1 MKKHPGFK
9 AVQASIAKKQGISKK
24 SAGAILASATRKGVL
39 VAAAASLAP
48 ATPLFITAS
57 LLIVS
62 DFVFAIWRCH
72 RTGVAITSRKM
83 SNIIPKLLLYNIA
96 ILLSFLVEVYV
107 LDKSMPISKIAVG
120 VIAMVE
126 GKSIDESFKLLFGYS
141 IYETMMKKIRRP
153 EQSETKP

>member
-1 MKKHPGFK
+1 MKDWLFG
-9 AVQASIAKKQGISKK
+9 
-24 SAGAILASATRKGVL
+24 LL
-39 VAAAASLAP
+39 VAAAAALAP
-48 ATPLFITAS
+48 ATPLFLTAS

-62 DFVFAIWRCH
+62 DFIFAIWRCH
-72 RTGVAITSRKM
+72 KTGVTITSRKM

-107 LDKSMPISKIAVG
+107 LDKGVPLSKIAVG

-141 IYETMMKKIRRP
+141 IYETMMKKVRRP
-153 EQSETKP
+153 QESETKP

>member
-1 MKKHPGFK
+1 MKDWL
-9 AVQASIAKKQGISKK
+9 IGI
-24 SAGAILASATRKGVL
+24 L

-57 LLIVS
+57 LLIIS
-62 DFVFAIWRCH
+62 DFVFALWRCH
-72 RTGVAITSRKM
+72 KTNVPITSRKM
-83 SNIIPKLLLYNIA
+83 SNIIPNLLLYNIA
-96 ILLSFLVEVYV
+96 ILLSFLVEVHV
-107 LDKSMPISKIAVG
+107 LDKSIPLSKIAVG

-141 IYETMMKKIRRP
+141 IYETMMKKVRRP

>member
-1 MKKHPGFK
+1 MKDWLIGLLL
-9 AVQASIAKKQGISKK
+9 AT
-24 SAGAILASATRKGVL
+24 GAA
-39 VAAAASLAP
+39 LAP

-57 LLIVS
+57 LLIIS
-62 DFVFAIWRCH
+62 DFIFAIWRCH

-107 LDKSMPISKIAVG
+107 LDKSVPLSKLAVG

-141 IYETMMKKIRRP
+141 MYETMMKRIRRP
-153 EQSETKP
+153 QESETKP

>member
-1 MKKHPGFK
+1 MKDWL
-9 AVQASIAKKQGISKK
+9 IGIM
-24 SAGAILASATRKGVL
+24 
-39 VAAAASLAP
+39 VAAAASVAP
-48 ATPLFITAS
+48 ATPLFVTAS
-57 LLIVS
+57 LLIIS
-62 DFVFAIWRCH
+62 DFVFALWRCH
-72 RTGVAITSRKM
+72 KTGVAITSRKM

-107 LDKSMPISKIAVG
+107 LDKSLPLSKIAVG

-141 IYETMMKKIRRP
+141 IYETMMKRIRRP

>member
-1 MKKHPGFK
+1 MKDWL
-9 AVQASIAKKQGISKK
+9 IGI
-24 SAGAILASATRKGVL
+24 L

-57 LLIVS
+57 LLIIS
-62 DFVFAIWRCH
+62 DFVFALWRCH
-72 RTGVAITSRKM
+72 KTNVPITSRKM

-96 ILLSFLVEVYV
+96 ILLSFLVEVHV
-107 LDKSMPISKIAVG
+107 LDKSIPLSKIAVG

-141 IYETMMKKIRRP
+141 IYETMMKKVRRP

>member
-1 MKKHPGFK
+1 MKDW
-9 AVQASIAKKQGISKK
+9 
-24 SAGAILASATRKGVL
+24 L
-39 VAAAASLAP
+39 VGLLIAAAASLAP

-57 LLIVS
+57 LLIIS

-72 RTGVAITSRKM
+72 RTGVTITSRKM

-96 ILLSFLVEVYV
+96 ILLSYLVEVYV
-107 LDKSMPISKIAVG
+107 LDKSIPLSKLAVG

-141 IYETMMKKIRRP
+141 IYETMMKRIRRP
-153 EQSETKP
+153 QESETKP

>member
-1 MKKHPGFK
+1 MKDWFIGLL
-9 AVQASIAKKQGISKK
+9 I
-24 SAGAILASATRKGVL
+24 
-39 VAAAASLAP
+39 AAAAALSP

-57 LLIVS
+57 LLILS
-62 DFVFAIWRCH
+62 DFIFAIWRCH
-72 RTGVAITSRKM
+72 RTGVVITSRKM

-107 LDKSMPISKIAVG
+107 LDKSVPLSKIAVG

-141 IYETMMKKIRRP
+141 IYETMMKKVKRP
-153 EQSETKP
+153 EKSETKP